1 MTPTLAAITFDCSDA
16 GKLAA
21 FWSELLG
28 LPVDDGSTPG
38 YTSIPGTPMWAF
50 IEVPEP
56 KTAKNRVHVD
66 LGVADLE
73 AGVAHA
79 EAVGATRH
87 GDFDE
92 AGFRWTTFTDPE
104 GNEFDIV
111 ATA

>member
-1 MTPTLAAITFDCSDA
+1 MTPTLTAITFDCRDS

-21 FWSELLG
+21 FWSELLA
-28 LPVDDGSTPG
+28 LPVDDVAIPG
-38 YTSIPGTPMWAF
+38 YATIPGSPSWAF
-50 IEVPEP
+50 IEVPEE
-56 KTAKNRVHVD
+56 KSAKNRVHVD
-66 LGVADLE
+66 LGVTDLE
-73 AGVAHA
+73 AGIAHA